1 MTQPRTSATALL
13 TRTVAVLA
21 LCGLLLL
28 IGACSNP
35 GSPEAADATPTL
47 APTSTLTAPSPTTT
61 PLGGANFVLYQTDR
75 DGNWEIYLLNLA
87 SWQEY
92 NLTQHPAED
101 RNPAVSPD
109 GRRLAFESHRDGNW
123 EVYQLDLQSGDLTR
137 LTQDPAF
144 DGAPTWSPD
153 GSRLAFESYR
163 DGNWEIYSLA
173 IEGLL
178 LSRLTSDP
186 AGDYAPAW
194 SPDGQSITFTSWRD
208 GDVEVY
214 VMDADGSH
222 QRNLTQ
228 ADGDDEYPAWSP
240 DGERLAFVSSR
251 DDGHTTEIYLMEA
264 DGQNQT
270 RLTHNDVNDGAPAW
284 SPDGQ
289 EIVCSSY
296 NKGQPFEVY
305 HEYRSGHYDLNMV
318 NVSDGQ
324 ATALNLSAA
333 QESNPMMTSFPIP
346 LGNTG
351 PAPEPTTPTPVL
363 VTDPEEN
370 EGLYELVQL
379 PGVTGGNTVLNDRVD
394 DFYNAL
400 RATGYERTGFDYLA
414 LLSDAMRR
422 LDYQGSPYSVFS
434 WHKTGRAFDLRFEL
448 LDENGG
454 QRLEWLREDIGEEL
468 FWRLLIKCAAQDG
481 TQGEPLKMHPWQYWW
496 HIVPEE
502 DPEAY
507 AQGGRY
513 LSVPDGYYEDF
524 TTLAYRYG
532 WERIASYDEE
542 DYYWRRDSNGVEY
555 WHYQRMDGLTW
566 YEAMQEVHPQ
576 EVLDQYFTWEIGEE
590 LGFSDEL
597 LERKG
602 IPGPEGP

>member
-1 MTQPRTSATALL
+1 MRQPGSSAAALL
-13 TRTVAVLA
+13 TQAVAVFA
-21 LCGLLLL
+21 LGCLSLLVSACG
-28 IGACSNP
+28 SP
-35 GSPEAADATPTL
+35 GSPAADATPSL
-47 APTSTLTAPSPTTT
+47 APTSTLSAPSPTPT
-61 PLGGANFVLYQTDR
+61 PLGGANFVVYQTDR
-75 DGNWEIYLLNLA
+75 DGNWEIYLLDLA

-109 GRRLAFESHRDGNW
+109 GKHLAFESRRDGNW
-123 EVYQLDLQSGDLTR
+123 EIYQLDLQSGGLTR
-137 LTQDPAF
+137 LTQDLAF
-144 DGAPTWSPD
+144 DGAPAWSPD
-153 GSRLAFESYR
+153 GSRIAFESYR
-163 DGNWEIYSLA
+163 DGNWEIYLLEL
-173 IEGLL
+173 EGLR
-178 LSRLTSDP
+178 LSQLTTNP

-194 SPDGQSITFTSWRD
+194 SPDGQSIAFSSWRD
-208 GDVEVY
+208 GDKEVY
-214 VMDADGSH
+214 VMDVDGSS

-251 DDGHTTEIYLMEA
+251 DDGHTTEVYLMNA
-264 DGQNQT
+264 NGQNQT

-305 HEYRSGHYDLNMV
+305 HEYRSGHYDLNTV
-318 NVSDGQ
+318 NVSDGA
-324 ATALNLSAA
+324 ATALNLSTAH
-333 QESNPMMTSFPIP
+333 EGNPVVTSHSIP
-346 LGNTG
+346 LGNRELT
-351 PAPEPTTPTPVL
+351 AEPSTPTPVL
-363 VTDPEEN
+363 VSDPEDN

-394 DFYNAL
+394 DSYNAL
-400 RATGYERTGFDYLA
+400 RATVQERTGFDYLA

-422 LDYQGSPYSVFS
+422 LDYQRTSYSVFS

-468 FWRLLIKCAAQDG
+468 YWRLLIKCAAQDG

-496 HIVPEE
+496 HIVPEA
-502 DPEAY
+502 DPQGY

-513 LSVPDGYYEDF
+513 MPVPDGYYEDF
-524 TTLAYRYG
+524 TSLAERYG
-532 WERIASYDEE
+532 WERIASYEEE
-542 DYYWRRDSNGVEY
+542 DYNWHRDSNGVEY

-566 YEAMQEVHPQ
+566 YEAMKEVHPQ
-576 EVLDQYFTWEIGEE
+576 AVLDQYFTWEIGKE

-602 IPGPEGP
+602 IPRSEG

>member
-1 MTQPRTSATALL
+1 MTQLPTSAAAFL

-21 LCGLLLL
+21 LGGLLLL
-28 IGACSNP
+28 IGACANP
-35 GSPEAADATPTL
+35 VIPDVADTTPTL
-47 APTSTLTAPSPTTT
+47 APTSTLSVPSPTPTS
-61 PLGGANFVLYQTDR
+61 LGGANFVVYQTDR
-75 DGNWEIYLLNLA
+75 EGNWEIYLLDLA

-92 NLTQHPAED
+92 NLTQHPDED

-109 GRRLAFESHRDGNW
+109 GKRLAFESHRDGNW
-123 EVYQLDLQSGDLTR
+123 KIYQLDLQSDDLTR
-137 LTQDPAF
+137 LTQDLAF

-153 GSRLAFESYR
+153 GSHIAFESYR

-173 IEGLL
+173 LEGLL

-194 SPDGQSITFTSWRD
+194 SPDGRSIAFSSWRD
-208 GDVEVY
+208 GDKEVY

-240 DGERLAFVSSR
+240 DGKRLAFVSSR
-251 DDGHTTEIYLMEA
+251 DDGHTTEVYLMGS
-264 DGQNQT
+264 DGHDQT
-270 RLTHNDVNDGAPAW
+270 RLTHNDVNDWAPAW
-284 SPDGQ
+284 SPDGS

-296 NKGQPFEVY
+296 NKGEPFEVY
-305 HEYRSGHYDLNMV
+305 HKYRSGHYDLNTV

-324 ATALNLSAA
+324 ATALNLSTAH
-333 QESNPMMTSFPIP
+333 ESNPVMISPSIP
-346 LGNTG
+346 LGARD
-351 PAPEPTTPTPVL
+351 PARQPATPTPVL
-363 VTDPEEN
+363 VSDPDEN
-370 EGLYELVQL
+370 DGLYQLVQL

-394 DFYNAL
+394 DYYNAL
-400 RATGYERTGFDYLA
+400 RATVYERTGFDYLA
-414 LLSDAMRR
+414 LLSDVTRR
-422 LDYQGSPYSVFS
+422 IDYFSKYGYFS

-468 FWRLLIKCAAQDG
+468 YWRLLIKCAAQDG
-481 TQGEPLKMHPWQYWW
+481 TQGEPLKKHPWSYWW

-502 DPEAY
+502 DPEGY

-513 LSVPDGYYEDF
+513 QPIPDGYYQDF
-524 TTLAYRYG
+524 TALAARYG

-542 DYYWRRDSNGVEY
+542 DYYWRKDTLGTEY

-566 YEAMQEVHPQ
+566 YEAMQEIYLH
-576 EVLDQYFTWEIGEE
+576 EVLDQYFTWEIGKE
-590 LGFSDEL
+590 LGFSDEM
-597 LERKG
+597 LETKG
-602 IPGPEGP
+602 IPRPEG